1 MRGDVVPPNTAPVCL
16 GARVSS
22 GCARAP
28 GPEAVIGVKINY
40 VIVDKTHCP
49 TNLPGRNNK
58 AQRGTDK

>member
-28 GPEAVIGVKINY
+28 GPEAR
-40 VIVDKTHCP
+40 
-49 TNLPGRNNK
+49 LK
-58 AQRGTDK
+58 ALTSSDGAL